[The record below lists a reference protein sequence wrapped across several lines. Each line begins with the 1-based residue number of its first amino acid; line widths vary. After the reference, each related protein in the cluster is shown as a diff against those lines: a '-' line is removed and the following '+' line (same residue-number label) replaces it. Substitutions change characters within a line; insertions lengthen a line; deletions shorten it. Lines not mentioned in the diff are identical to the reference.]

1 VTGRIERRGSTAH
14 PNIAGF
20 LQGFCGFL
28 IDDGGGWSV
37 ITQFFL
43 LLLPLIAV
51 DLFYCAIE
59 QDRRVV
65 MTDPISPERETRP
78 WLNSEVL
85 AAIAAS
91 LDELLRE
98 KLRDSSLAYSS
109 LGETLIQRLS
119 VSKFDSMHEEGTS
132 PQDQFGC
139 GDEELTAITAKLSE
153 ELKRQL
159 RDYGA
164 SEADVEFAVV
174 RRWDMLAGS
183 KNACSWRS
191 VAKNGGWCTIKT
203 CC

>member
-1 VTGRIERRGSTAH
+1 
-14 PNIAGF
+14 
-20 LQGFCGFL
+20 
-28 IDDGGGWSV
+28 
-37 ITQFFL
+37 
-43 LLLPLIAV
+43 
-51 DLFYCAIE
+51 
-59 QDRRVV
+59 

-139 GDEELTAITAKLSE
+139 GDEDGEIVWDDAGCIELTAITAKLSE

-174 RRWDMLAGS
+174 RRW
-183 KNACSWRS
+183 
-191 VAKNGGWCTIKT
+191 
-203 CC
+203 